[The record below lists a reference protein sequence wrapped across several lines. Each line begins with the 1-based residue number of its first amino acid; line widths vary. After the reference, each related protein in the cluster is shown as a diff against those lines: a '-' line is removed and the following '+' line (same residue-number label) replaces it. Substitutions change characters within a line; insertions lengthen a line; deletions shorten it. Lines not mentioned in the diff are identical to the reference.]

1 MGSHAI
7 LLAAVLFGTLTA
19 AAQLPM
25 PDRPGAGARETYWV
39 DSTAHPSSTYTW
51 AIDGTVVQ
59 NGTMCVFVTTW
70 QTEGMYTLTV
80 REVTATG
87 CEGEIRSGRV
97 IVSPPAGDPDP
108 VISIFPNPV
117 YGPDIKFQLAMK
129 VGSMVTID
137 LFAANGQ
144 LISRIL
150 EGYLSGGDRKTIVYG
165 HQLPQGIYL
174 FRIRTDTHIYN
185 ERIIVIRE
193 Y

>member
-1 MGSHAI
+1 M
-7 LLAAVLFGTLTA
+7 VLFGTLRA

-25 PDRPGAGARETYWV
+25 PDRPCAGARETYWV
-39 DSTAHPSSTYTW
+39 DSAAHPGSTYTW

-59 NGTMCVFVTTW
+59 SGTTCVFVTTW
-70 QTEGMYTLTV
+70 HSEGNFMLTL
-80 REVTATG
+80 REVSARG

-97 IVSPPAGDPDP
+97 IVSPPAFDPDP
-108 VISIFPNPV
+108 AIRIFPNPV
-117 YGPDIKFQLAMK
+117 YGPDIKFQLTMK

-150 EGYLSGGDRKTIVYG
+150 EGYLSGGDLKTIVYS
-165 HQLPQGIYL
+165 HQLQQGIYL

-185 ERIIVIRE
+185 GRIIVIRE